1 MRKNGEEEEEP
12 LWAPSTNE
20 ATTISLQF
28 IRVAAAVFLL
38 LRICNEGAVVMRRR
52 RESLIIR
59 TVLLVD

>member
-1 MRKNGEEEEEP
+1 MRKNGEETEEEEP

-28 IRVAAAVFLL
+28 IRVAAAVLFLL

-52 RESLIIR
+52 RQRVS
-59 TVLLVD
+59 